1 MTERVLMLKKLLLR
15 MESRPSFTR
24 LDAMDLRKVVVIS
37 LLLCLRIASAS
48 AQTIVDE
55 WASVKPPPAPALK
68 PVMINPQ
75 ETALLILDIFAPT
88 CSAERRPR
96 CLASLPK
103 IRSLLTEA
111 RAKGTL
117 VIYSLAGTATV
128 ADILKEVAPLGTEP
142 VVRSRSDKF
151 FGTDLEKIL
160 KEKGIKA
167 VIVVGT
173 AAHGA
178 VLYTGSEAAKRGFKV
193 IIPVDGSSAE
203 STYIEQYTIWH
214 LANNPSWGSE
224 VTLTRSDMIKY

>member
-1 MTERVLMLKKLLLR
+1 MVKK
-15 MESRPSFTR
+15 SFGGR
-24 LDAMDLRKVVVIS
+24 LARLIATGLFLSLTVIHVH
-37 LLLCLRIASAS
+37 

-55 WASVKPPPAPALK
+55 WATVKAPPAPTLK
-68 PVMINPQ
+68 PVTINPQ

-103 IRSLLTEA
+103 IRNLLTEA

-117 VIYSLAGTATV
+117 VIYSLAGTASI
-128 ADILKEVAPLGTEP
+128 AEIMKEVAPLGTEP

-151 FGTDLEKIL
+151 YGTDLEKIL
-160 KEKGIKA
+160 KEKGIKT

-193 IIPVDGSSAE
+193 IVPVDGSSAE
-203 STYIEQYTIWH
+203 STYIEQYTVWH
-214 LANNPSWGSE
+214 LANNPSWGSG
-224 VTLTRSDMIKY
+224 VTLTRSDMVKY

>member
-1 MTERVLMLKKLLLR
+1 MVKK
-15 MESRPSFTR
+15 SFGGR
-24 LDAMDLRKVVVIS
+24 LARLIATGLFLSLTVIHVH
-37 LLLCLRIASAS
+37 
-48 AQTIVDE
+48 AQTIVDD
-55 WASVKPPPAPALK
+55 WATVKAPPAPTLK
-68 PVMINPQ
+68 PVTINPQ
-75 ETALLILDIFAPT
+75 ETALLMLDIFAPT

-103 IRSLLTEA
+103 IRNLLTEA

-117 VIYSLAGTATV
+117 VIYSLAGTASV
-128 ADILKEVAPLGTEP
+128 AEIMKEVAPLGTEP

-151 FGTDLEKIL
+151 YGTDLEKIL
-160 KEKGIKA
+160 KEKGIKT

-193 IIPVDGSSAE
+193 IVPVDGSSAE
-203 STYIEQYTIWH
+203 STYIEQYTVWH

-224 VTLTRSDMIKY
+224 VTLTRSDMVKY